1 MIIETFMTFLQK
13 IMLFSSYINN
23 ASSFP
28 KPLTQEEEQELLIRL
43 ENGDN
48 NAKEIL
54 IKRNLRL
61 VAHIVKK
68 YSQSEEAD
76 DLISVGS
83 LGLMKAINTYKLG
96 HGTQFSTYAAKC
108 IENEILMLIRANK
121 KHKSNANIEDVLG
134 ADDDNNE
141 ITIADLSYDDEED
154 VESVVEN
161 KFLSERLNCVL
172 KKNLSSREYQIIC
185 MRYGLNGMPILAQ
198 REVASKLQISRSYI
212 SRLEKK
218 SLELLREKLNKK
230 DYGF

>member
-1 MIIETFMTFLQK
+1 MIIETFMSFLQK

-28 KPLTQEEEQELLIRL
+28 KPLTPEEEQKLLERL
-43 ENGDN
+43 ESGDKD
-48 NAKEIL
+48 AKDIL

-68 YSQSEEAD
+68 YSQTEEAD

-121 KHKSNANIEDVLG
+121 KHKGNVSIEDVLG
-134 ADDDNNE
+134 ADDENNE
-141 ITIADLSYDDEED
+141 ITIADLSYDDNED
-154 VESVVEN
+154 VERMVEH
-161 KFLSERLNCVL
+161 KFLSAKLNDVL
-172 KKNLSSREYQIIC
+172 KKCLSDREYQIMC
-185 MRYGLNGMPILAQ
+185 MRYGLNGLPVLTQ
-198 REVASKLQISRSYI
+198 REVAVELQISRSYI

-218 SLELLREKLNKK
+218 SLELLRRQLNAK